1 MADGK
6 EIGYRVQLAG
16 MAADPFTLLGL
27 SPAFELNADEVQRR
41 YLERAARLHPDV
53 AAAGSGGR
61 ATDVSD
67 VADSAAILNDAR
79 AVLADPEKR
88 ASALL
93 TLLGGPGSDQ
103 EKSLPVGFLLEIMEV
118 REGVE
123 QAARTRDPGKMS
135 EWHRWARARRAEYI
149 GEVGAKFRHLLAL
162 PAEGRSEPALV
173 DVRRVLNAWRY
184 IERLRDQ
191 LEG

>member
-1 MADGK
+1 MAGEE
-6 EIGYRVQLAG
+6 EIGYRVQFAG

-27 SPAFELNADEVQRR
+27 TPAFDLDADELQRR
-41 YLERAARLHPDV
+41 YLERAARTHPD
-53 AAAGSGGR
+53 AAVIGSGGLP
-61 ATDVSD
+61 TDESEA
-67 VADSAAILNDAR
+67 ADSAAILNDAR
-79 AVLADPEKR
+79 AALADPERR

-93 TLLGGPGSDQ
+93 TLLGGPGGDR
-103 EKSLPVGFLLEIMEV
+103 EKSLPAGFLMEIMEV

-123 QAARTRDPGKMS
+123 EAARTRDPAEMS
-135 EWHRWARARRAEYI
+135 RWQRWARERRAEYI
-149 GEVGAKFRHLLAL
+149 GEVGAKFRRLLAL
-162 PAEGRSEPALV
+162 PGEDRPESALV